1 MAALRSAVR
10 RPAPGDGPLGGVTP
24 VGPPAP
30 PAGLTV
36 YTFRMRPSAFKD
48 SLSPARILFL
58 HETNRHGAIG
68 ALVER
73 LCEDVPGIDMSEVSR
88 RVFAREETMSS
99 RVSAEVA
106 APHAVLEGLSSTW
119 VVLGL
124 SKDGIPWEPHSNE
137 RVHVVVLLVGGPEQ
151 HLEALS
157 AIAAR
162 LHDSRVYQA
171 LMAAET
177 ADEAFAAVTE
187 DDAHSQQRLLFN
199 DTDVS
204 RLVVEQAAIMA
215 ERLGAARIVI
225 HADAIQ
231 DADYLAGLAREV
243 NAILVTTQYDR
254 FADTQYGDL
263 EVISLPVRGTR
274 RSTNVKFG
282 LLYLL
287 SQGMLSRNNVVVN
300 VYGLPGSG
308 YFDSVRLTH
317 IGSEFD
323 LPIGFRDEDAPSDVE
338 PHVLT
343 RTLQLASTL
352 ASEGREGK
360 PIGTMFILGDHEGVR
375 QHAHQLIV
383 NPFQGY
389 PEDQR
394 NILDPNLEETIKE
407 YAKIDGAF
415 IVRGDGVVVSA
426 GTFVQGGAT
435 ADEHHSGLG
444 ARHAAAL
451 SLSGATRAM
460 AIVLSEST
468 RRVSV
473 FHGGRRLVFF

>member
-1 MAALRSAVR
+1 M
-10 RPAPGDGPLGGVTP
+10 GTNPLEDT
-24 VGPPAP
+24 
-30 PAGLTV
+30 
-36 YTFRMRPSAFKD
+36 
-48 SLSPARILFL
+48 LSPARIVFL

-73 LCEDVPGIDMSEVSR
+73 LSEDVPGIDMAEVSR

-99 RVSAEVA
+99 RISREVA
-106 APHAVLEGLSSTW
+106 APHAVVEGLSSTW

-124 SKDGIPWEPHSNE
+124 SKAGIPWEPHSGE
-137 RVHVVVLLVGGPEQ
+137 RVTVVVLLVGGPEQ

-162 LHDSRVYQA
+162 LHDSSVYQA
-171 LMAAET
+171 LLVAET
-177 ADEAFAAVTE
+177 PEQAYAAIAE
-187 DDAHSQQRLLFN
+187 SDHRLEQRFLFN

-204 RLVVEQAAIMA
+204 RLAVEQAAIMA
-215 ERLGAARIVI
+215 ERLAAARLVI
-225 HADAIQ
+225 HADAIN
-231 DADYLAGLAREV
+231 DADYLAALAREV
-243 NAILVTTQYDR
+243 NAILITTQYER
-254 FADTQYGDL
+254 FADAKYHDL
-263 EVISLPVRGTR
+263 EIITLPVRGTR

-287 SQGMLSRNNVVVN
+287 SQGMLSRNDVVVN

-323 LPIGFRDEDAPSDVE
+323 LPVGFQDEEAPSDVA

-343 RTLQLASTL
+343 RTLQLVSTL
-352 ASEGREGK
+352 AGEGREGK
-360 PIGTMFILGDHEGVR
+360 PIGTMFILGDYDGVR
-375 QHAHQLIV
+375 KHAHQLIV

-415 IVRGDGVVVSA
+415 VVRGDGVVASA
-426 GTFVQGGAT
+426 GTFVQGDAT
-435 ADEHHSGLG
+435 GHEHHSGLG